1 MLEVYQIKRLCFIDL
16 KSLLVIKLYIVEEM
30 NNTSDD
36 LRVDILH
43 VRSRT
48 FTSLYS
54 MKTDI

>member
-48 FTSLYS
+48 FTHLY
-54 MKTDI
+54 IP